1 MREHVPFTEL
11 AITLNSIGSQEFNL
25 NVSQILKN
33 DNDIKNLVSD
43 FQHN

>member
-11 AITLNSIGSQEFNL
+11 VITLNSIGSQEFNS